1 MITVLVPAHKAG
13 YQGGSKPQ
21 IVETI
26 ESLQRQTVPPSRII
40 ILANNGGVTDGTI
53 EVSVSAGAEAVAV
66 PPNPDKKAGA
76 LNYWLDQHLATL
88 HDSDKILV
96 MDADSALNQDFIEN
110 ALKYMAKGYHA
121 VGGVFQ
127 GKAGGEFV
135 GMLQRN
141 EYARYA
147 RDVSRKK
154 GRTLVLTGTAT
165 IFTAECLKDVVA
177 ARSDDRLPSTGK
189 VSHVYDTK
197 ALTEDNELTYA
208 LLHVGYKLIAPPECA
223 LKTEVMETWHD
234 LAHQRYRWKRGA
246 VENNK
251 HYGVTKL
258 TAKYHFL
265 QWWGLLGIFVTI
277 AYLTT
282 FTAAIVTG
290 TLVLHVLWIG
300 ITFIYAAERAITVR
314 SRGWKQM
321 LLASVIIIEMPF
333 DLFLQAVQLR
343 ALCGALFRT
352 KTAW

>member
-1 MITVLVPAHKAG
+1 M
-13 YQGGSKPQ
+13 Q
-21 IVETI
+21 E
-26 ESLQRQTVPPSRII
+26 QTVVPDRTVV
-40 ILANNGGVTDGTI
+40 LANNGGVTDGTI
-53 EVSVSAGAEAVAV
+53 EVSIRAGAEVVVV

-76 LNYWLDQHLATL
+76 LNYWLDANLAAL
-88 HDSDKILV
+88 DGSDKILV

-110 ALKYMAKGYHA
+110 ALEYMADGYHA
-121 VGGVFQ
+121 IGGVFQ
-127 GKAGGEFV
+127 GKAGGKFV

-147 RDVSRKK
+147 RDVSRKM

-177 ARSDDRLPSTGK
+177 ARSSGRLPGTSA

-208 LLHVGYKLIAPPECA
+208 LLHLGYRIIAPPECA

-246 VENNK
+246 VENNR
-251 HYGVTKL
+251 HYGVTRL

-265 QWWGLLGIFVTI
+265 QWWGLLGIFVTV

-282 FTAAIVTG
+282 FAAAIVTG
-290 TLVLHVLWIG
+290 TLVLHALWVG
-300 ITFIYAAERAITVR
+300 VTFIYATERIITVR

-321 LLASVIIIEMPF
+321 LLASVIVIEMPF